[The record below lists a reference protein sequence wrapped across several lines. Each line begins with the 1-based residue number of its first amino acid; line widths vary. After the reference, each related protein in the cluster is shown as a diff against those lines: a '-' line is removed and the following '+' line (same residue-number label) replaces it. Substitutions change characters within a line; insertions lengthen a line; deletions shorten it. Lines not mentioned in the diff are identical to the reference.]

1 MLIKISKKSK
11 MDNRFISNCTNIKL
25 FIQCGEF
32 MKTIVINA
40 DPKMKQ
46 EK

>member
-1 MLIKISKKSK
+1 

-46 EK
+46 EKQGDF